1 MTALR
6 IAFQLLLYVPL
17 MALIGYFSSHPRF
30 TVVPEGQALL
40 RLSIVH
46 GTQRLHEC
54 RERTPEELAKLAPN
68 MRAALDCPRER
79 SPMVVELEVDGRVV
93 YRRTARPSGLR
104 RDGAAAV
111 YHRMQFP
118 AGRHRLVA
126 RLRDRAG
133 AGFDYARTADLDI
146 APGAS
151 LVIDFS
157 AAQGGFVIKGA

>member
-6 IAFQLLLYVPL
+6 VVFQLLLYVPL
-17 MALIGYFSSHPRF
+17 MLLIGYFSSYPRF
-30 TVVPEGQALL
+30 TQVPPGEALV

-46 GTQRLHEC
+46 GAQRLREC

-68 MRAALDCPRER
+68 MRAAQDCPRER
-79 SPMVVELEVDGRVV
+79 APLAVELEFDGRVV
-93 YRRTARPSGLR
+93 YQRSVPPSGLR

-111 YHRMQFP
+111 YHRMQVP
-118 AGRHRLVA
+118 AGRHRVVA

-133 AGFDYARTADLDI
+133 EGFDYTREAILDI
-146 APGAS
+146 APGSS

-157 AAQGGFVIKGA
+157 VAQGGFVFKG